1 MLAAATAWEVL
12 ADNLCSAAASFRRMI
27 ADLTTEGWM
36 GLASVAMAA
45 VASTYVSWMTDTVA
59 RVEQTAGQARQA
71 AAAYETAFAM
81 MVPPAVIAANRAQL
95 ALLGR
100 RNPYGHQAHAIAE
113 TEADYHDMWAH
124 NAATMYCYAAQS
136 ATASSLAPFLP
147 PLHTATSCTTELL
160 SAPAALRRLGQP
172 VPATIPAAAAVG
184 RAGCL
189 GPLSVP
195 PAWTL
200 TGTPESRRAAGYRF
214 IAKPLRHNTT
224 DLVPA
229 WG

>member
-160 SAPAALRRLGQP
+160 SAPQR
-172 VPATIPAAAAVG
+172 
-184 RAGCL
+184 
-189 GPLSVP
+189 
-195 PAWTL
+195 
-200 TGTPESRRAAGYRF
+200 
-214 IAKPLRHNTT
+214 
-224 DLVPA
+224 
-229 WG
+229 